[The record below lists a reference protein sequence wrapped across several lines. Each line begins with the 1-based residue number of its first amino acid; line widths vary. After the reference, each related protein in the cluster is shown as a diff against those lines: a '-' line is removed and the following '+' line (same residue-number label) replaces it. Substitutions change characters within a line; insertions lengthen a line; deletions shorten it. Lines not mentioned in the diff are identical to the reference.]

1 MRNFADKLHKQKG
14 GGFRL
19 GLNLSKPNAQKAHDN
34 SRIENEKLSAEA
46 ATKDELLGKERQ
58 PRVLVRRH

>member
-19 GLNLSKPNAQKAHDN
+19 GLNLSKPNAQKAHGR
-34 SRIENEKLSAEA
+34 SRIENEKLSTEGA
-46 ATKDELLGKERQ
+46 AKDELLDRERQ